1 MNYYPYAAMLAA
13 AILVA
18 LATFKLHSSVKSLSS
33 FWLCVFAPL
42 AVIYHPF
49 SLWLF
54 GQALNNWPSW
64 MSNWLLW
71 IAVDLLP
78 ATLVLVASG
87 LFYIVIGRQ
96 DRPNQSFKPNPLRG
110 SA

>member
-1 MNYYPYAAMLAA
+1 MNYIPYLSMLIAA
-13 AILVA
+13 ALILFAA
-18 LATFKLHSSVKSLSS
+18 LKLHGRVQTFASLA
-33 FWLCVFAPL
+33 LCLFGPL

-54 GQALNNWPSW
+54 GQVMNDWPSW

-78 ATLVLVASG
+78 SLLVLVAGS
-87 LFYIVIGRQ
+87 LFLLSTRKLE
-96 DRPNQSFKPNPLRG
+96 RAN
-110 SA
+110 